1 MYEHMSASV
10 CIMEQ
15 EEEDKSNGIIVEVD
29 DPNVYK
35 WRHGIDPELRDIS
48 SAADFPYRNIKKKF
62 TELTGEKKPWKIKI
76 KNK

>member
-15 EEEDKSNGIIVEVD
+15 EEEDKTNGIIVEVD

>member
-48 SAADFPYRNIKKKF
+48 SAADFPYRNIKKNSRNWQVK
-62 TELTGEKKPWKIKI
+62 EKPWKIKI